1 MTAIRISAWLGIVL
15 STIGV
20 FLKIRRVMLQA
31 EWWPFFAY
39 DYIAAAMIL
48 VGAYLVL
55 RRGGA
60 GRLLAGGWGFG
71 VAMCYGSFFGHL
83 ENFLNHQGKDLGF
96 EKTMSIAVGVLLAI
110 NTLGLVLAL
119 WPDKRSAAEA
129 LAAQSQ
135 AKAA

>member
-20 FLKIRRVMLQA
+20 FLKIVRVMRQA

-39 DYIAAAMIL
+39 DYIAAGMIL
-48 VGAYLVL
+48 VGAWLVL

-60 GRLLAGGWGFG
+60 GRLMAAGWGFG

-96 EKTMSIAVGVLLAI
+96 EKTMSISVGVLLAI

-119 WPDKRSAAEA
+119 WPGKTAAEA
-129 LAAQSQ
+129 VAAKPQ